1 MLRVSISKIM
11 NKFRKTIDLKEV
23 EIKKS
28 FGDIGLFL
36 SKSEINAILDI
47 RSMSEKDVL
56 TLVNKK
62 KGLLSTLE
70 SEL

>member
-1 MLRVSISKIM
+1 M